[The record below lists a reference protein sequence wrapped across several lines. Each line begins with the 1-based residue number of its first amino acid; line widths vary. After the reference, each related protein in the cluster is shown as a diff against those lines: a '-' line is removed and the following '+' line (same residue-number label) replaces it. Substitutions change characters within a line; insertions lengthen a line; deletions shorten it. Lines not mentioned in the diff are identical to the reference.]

1 MKKSRLLLIF
11 LYSVPLSILVLVA
24 WWLFSFSYSEF
35 TAYLAASLQK
45 PEWEKFI
52 RIRFTSSAFTT
63 ARWVIIL
70 LMIIYL
76 LAGFYILRMR
86 SGLLMKC
93 DAVINATEKKI
104 RGVVSEF
111 KSMPFYA
118 RCLFF
123 LLLVFVIIKGGW
135 YIINWPLQYDEA
147 WTYNYYIGNSFW
159 QSFLLPHNNHILFT
173 ATAWFFKWLPVD
185 PQISIRLP
193 NLIAGVMLV
202 IFFFFF
208 IKRYFSIKTA
218 LFSTCWLATCSPV
231 VFYMLYARGYLFILL
246 FTLIALWLQIIL
258 VEDSRRKLIRFALL
272 PAIVFGYWS
281 NPVFLYPHAAI
292 GLTMIIWL
300 VSKKDWKSLWQSISI
315 HILSVLFVV
324 VLYLP
329 TLLSSHIYDL
339 MNVGV
344 NHSFD
349 ISFFWKPFYNNAW
362 FIFGFHKG
370 YFILASVVLLFFL
383 ASFLQK
389 RFEPLQWFVAASI
402 FILSFFSVLQSLP
415 LAGHITIFFSIS
427 MAVMLAFIFRTIEM
441 KMAVNKTALIVL
453 LASIASFNSVTAHRH
468 HWFNWSVSYDKSAKK
483 IAGLMVEKNIKSCYL
498 TVNYY
503 KPHLEYYYKIRGRK
517 LVVSLPDSISQDYRD
532 FKPGEEEM
540 VIIRNN
546 KPTGLSLTDYK
557 EFYKDETI
565 TAFIRKDLQAE

>member
-118 RCLFF
+118 RCLF
-123 LLLVFVIIKGGW
+123 LLLIVFVIIKGGW

-246 FTLIALWLQIIL
+246 FT
-258 VEDSRRKLIRFALL
+258 
-272 PAIVFGYWS
+272 
-281 NPVFLYPHAAI
+281 
-292 GLTMIIWL
+292 
-300 VSKKDWKSLWQSISI
+300 
-315 HILSVLFVV
+315 
-324 VLYLP
+324 
-329 TLLSSHIYDL
+329 
-339 MNVGV
+339 
-344 NHSFD
+344 
-349 ISFFWKPFYNNAW
+349 
-362 FIFGFHKG
+362 
-370 YFILASVVLLFFL
+370 
-383 ASFLQK
+383 
-389 RFEPLQWFVAASI
+389 
-402 FILSFFSVLQSLP
+402 
-415 LAGHITIFFSIS
+415 
-427 MAVMLAFIFRTIEM
+427 
-441 KMAVNKTALIVL
+441 
-453 LASIASFNSVTAHRH
+453 
-468 HWFNWSVSYDKSAKK
+468 
-483 IAGLMVEKNIKSCYL
+483 
-498 TVNYY
+498 
-503 KPHLEYYYKIRGRK
+503 
-517 LVVSLPDSISQDYRD
+517 
-532 FKPGEEEM
+532 
-540 VIIRNN
+540 
-546 KPTGLSLTDYK
+546 
-557 EFYKDETI
+557 
-565 TAFIRKDLQAE
+565 